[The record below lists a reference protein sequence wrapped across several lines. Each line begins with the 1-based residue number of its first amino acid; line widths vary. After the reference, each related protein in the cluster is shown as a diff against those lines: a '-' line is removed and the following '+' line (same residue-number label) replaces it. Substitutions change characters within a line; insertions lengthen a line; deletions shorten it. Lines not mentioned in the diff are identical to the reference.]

1 MAQNLNKLVFLRNYS
16 NYFNRI
22 IKRFD
27 TLEEYEDSCEHY
39 VRINRNFNPA
49 DGVFA
54 EHLENLDADPLN
66 ECDYL
71 LVLDE
76 KDSIVS
82 R

>member
-1 MAQNLNKLVFLRNYS
+1 MAQNLNTLLFLRNYS

-27 TLEEYEDSCEHY
+27 TAQEYKENCKSF
-39 VRINRNFNPA
+39 VRKNRNFNPA

-54 EHLENLDADPLN
+54 EHLENIDSEPLN

-76 KDSIVS
+76 KDNIVS

>member
-1 MAQNLNKLVFLRNYS
+1 MASNLNKLLFLRNYS

-27 TLEEYEDSCEHY
+27 TLKEYYDNCEHY
-39 VRINRNFNPA
+39 VRYNRNFNPA
-49 DGVFA
+49 DGVYA
-54 EHLENLDADPLN
+54 EHLENLDKDPLN

-71 LVLDE
+71 LVIDAN
-76 KDSIVS
+76 DNIVS